1 MRVLQCQMT
10 RLEELKMRLAK
21 KLTKVVLVA
30 TLALASISSVSV
42 FAGDGNHDFKF
53 QIGSYWGN
61 GSVETGRYRS
71 TTNPNNMWKVNLKTS
86 GEGEGTYT
94 DFWLE
99 KKDGENVSGDIRAKK
114 GAGAY
119 YKAAYS
125 SASKTTVYL
134 TGENNNYSGNTYYV
148 SGYWDEE
155 TGKLAG

>member
-1 MRVLQCQMT
+1 M
-10 RLEELKMRLAK
+10 
-21 KLTKVVLVA
+21 
-30 TLALASISSVSV
+30 
-42 FAGDGNHDFKF
+42 
-53 QIGSYWGN
+53 
-61 GSVETGRYRS
+61 
-71 TTNPNNMWKVNLKTS
+71 
-86 GEGEGTYT
+86 
-94 DFWLE
+94 
-99 KKDGENVSGDIRAKK
+99 SGDIRAKQ

>member
-1 MRVLQCQMT
+1 MRVLQYQMT
-10 RLEELKMRLAK
+10 RLDEMKMRLAK

-30 TLALASISSVSV
+30 TLTLACISSVSV
-42 FAGDGNHDFKF
+42 FAGDGNHEFKF
-53 QIGSYWGN
+53 QIGSHWGN
-61 GSVETGRYRS
+61 GSIEKGRYRS
-71 TTNPNNMWKVNLKTS
+71 TTNPNNMWKVNLVTS
-86 GEGEGTYT
+86 GEGKGTYT

-99 KKDGENVSGDIRAKK
+99 NKNRDNVSGDIRAKQ

-134 TGENNNYSGNTYYV
+134 TGENNNYNGDTYYV